1 MQENAFY
8 SGKMRISF
16 RRMKNRLEQGGKS
29 FGAEWRVC
37 LCLLVF
43 GEAENARKYGFLRW
57 KNSIWF
63 VKTWIDEVPKCT
75 SVASCLRK
83 FLVNRI
89 AWAGKQVHKERK
101 GQILLS
107 SWLFNL
113 HENPLFPVRLTEKW
127 KSRIL
132 VRQGFTFWHIV
143 SPFRFACLLTLSL
156 CFEREI
162 PWLVFCGRFC
172 LYTIKWGMGGKVLFF
187 VDIIQ
192 CIGWGFPLPL

>member
-107 SWLFNL
+107 SWLFQSSRESVIFGSSYGKVEITDSREARIYFL
-113 HENPLFPVRLTEKW
+113 TYCQSIPVCLSFDAFALFWKGNPM
-127 KSRIL
+127 
-132 VRQGFTFWHIV
+132 
-143 SPFRFACLLTLSL
+143 ACFLWAVLSL
-156 CFEREI
+156 HYKMRN
-162 PWLVFCGRFC
+162 
-172 LYTIKWGMGGKVLFF
+172 
-187 VDIIQ
+187 
-192 CIGWGFPLPL
+192 GW